1 MLRQIT
7 ESVVI
12 SKIREDDLMNSKSEW
27 NYVRILRTVVNQLIA
42 SLLLRV
48 IFHALLRRVSVILN
62 TLCRSIEEVV
72 RRN

>member
-27 NYVRILRTVVNQLIA
+27 SYVRILRTVVNQYPHYYHG
-42 SLLLRV
+42 LLFTHCYV
-48 IFHALLRRVSVILN
+48 DCLLF
-62 TLCRSIEEVV
+62 
-72 RRN
+72 

>member
-27 NYVRILRTVVNQLIA
+27 NYVRILRTVVDQLIA

-62 TLCRSIEEVV
+62 TL
-72 RRN
+72 

>member
-7 ESVVI
+7 KSVVI
-12 SKIREDDLMNSKSEW
+12 SKIKEDDLMNSKREW

-48 IFHALLRRVSVILN
+48 IFTHCCVECLLF
-62 TLCRSIEEVV
+62 
-72 RRN
+72 

>member
-62 TLCRSIEEVV
+62 TVTIN
-72 RRN
+72 RRGC

>member
-62 TLCRSIEEVV
+62 TL
-72 RRN
+72 

>member
-48 IFHALLRRVSVILN
+48 IFHALLRRLSVILN
-62 TLCRSIEEVV
+62 TLTINWRG
-72 RRN
+72 R

>member
-7 ESVVI
+7 ESVVF

-27 NYVRILRTVVNQLIA
+27 NYVCILRTVVNQLIA

-62 TLCRSIEEVV
+62 TL
-72 RRN
+72 

>member
-7 ESVVI
+7 KSVLI

-48 IFHALLRRVSVILN
+48 IFHALLGRVSVILN
-62 TLCRSIEEVV
+62 TL
-72 RRN
+72 

>member
-48 IFHALLRRVSVILN
+48 IFHALLGRVSVILN
-62 TLCRSIEEVV
+62 TL
-72 RRN
+72 

>member
-7 ESVVI
+7 QSVVI
-12 SKIREDDLMNSKSEW
+12 SKIRDDDLMNSKSEW

-48 IFHALLRRVSVILN
+48 IFRALLRRVSYFEYTVTIN
-62 TLCRSIEEVV
+62 
-72 RRN
+72 RRGR

>member
-7 ESVVI
+7 QSVVI
-12 SKIREDDLMNSKSEW
+12 SKIRDDDLMNSKSEW
-27 NYVRILRTVVNQLIA
+27 NYVRILWTVVNQIS

-62 TLCRSIEEVV
+62 TVTIN
-72 RRN
+72 RRGR

>member
-7 ESVVI
+7 QSVVI
-12 SKIREDDLMNSKSEW
+12 SKIRDDDLMNSKSEW
-27 NYVRILRTVVNQLIA
+27 NYVRILWTVVNQIS

-62 TLCRSIEEVV
+62 TVTINQRG
-72 RRN
+72 R

>member
-62 TLCRSIEEVV
+62 TVTIN
-72 RRN
+72 RRGR

>member
-7 ESVVI
+7 QSVVI
-12 SKIREDDLMNSKSEW
+12 SKIRDDDLMNSKSEW
-27 NYVRILRTVVNQLIA
+27 NYVRILWTVVNQIS

-62 TLCRSIEEVV
+62 TL
-72 RRN
+72 

>member
-48 IFHALLRRVSVILN
+48 IFHALLRRVSL
-62 TLCRSIEEVV
+62 L
-72 RRN
+72 